1 MSEIDQLQKAI
12 EQERARFDDWWL
24 KSYKDRPNWLHR
36 QCFEE
41 GFVRGRQSIV
51 TFYGRWI
58 SGAAIVLGLVVMLA
72 ALSGCTEDHYRYP
85 CQNPDN
91 FGKAECQ
98 KPKCLF
104 TQQCP
109 EYLVAPILEKQI
121 EQSKPASEPAEK
133 R

>member
-1 MSEIDQLQKAI
+1 MKIALLVLALVALVGCE
-12 EQERARFDDWWL
+12 
-24 KSYKDRPNWLHR
+24 DR
-36 QCFEE
+36 
-41 GFVRGRQSIV
+41 
-51 TFYGRWI
+51 
-58 SGAAIVLGLVVMLA
+58 
-72 ALSGCTEDHYRYP
+72 YRYK

-91 FGKAECQ
+91 FHHADCQ

-121 EQSKPASEPAEK
+121 DQTKQPTDTKSD

>member
-1 MSEIDQLQKAI
+1 MNK
-12 EQERARFDDWWL
+12 L
-24 KSYKDRPNWLHR
+24 KFLT
-36 QCFEE
+36 
-41 GFVRGRQSIV
+41 I
-51 TFYGRWI
+51 
-58 SGAAIVLGLVVMLA
+58 L
-72 ALSGCTEDHYRYP
+72 LSLLMAGCSDNYRYK

-91 FGKAECQ
+91 FHHADCQ

-121 EQSKPASEPAEK
+121 DQTKQPASTEAN